1 MNINDGNV
9 GNFLA
14 ALKNMG
20 IDSYVFEKKE
30 GLTLSQ
36 LKKIIKG
43 CTKCGLAKTRKN
55 VVPGEGNAN
64 AWLVFVGEAPGED
77 EDIQGRPFVG
87 RAGKLLDQLIE
98 RVGLRR
104 SEVYICN
111 VLKCRPPNNRDP
123 EPDEVAA
130 CKNYLTAQLSLIKP
144 KIICTL
150 GRHAYNTLFGV
161 DEKITRIRGKLT
173 TYNGTKLLPTF
184 HPSYLLRNQT
194 KINEAWEDME
204 QLKILL
210 KS

>member
-1 MNINDGNV
+1 MDINEKNIAK
-9 GNFLA
+9 FLI

-20 IDSYVFEKKE
+20 IDSYVFDKDR
-30 GLTLSQ
+30 GPNLSQ
-36 LKKIIKG
+36 LQKIIKG
-43 CTKCGLAKTRKN
+43 CTKCGLARTRKN
-55 VVPGEGNAN
+55 VVPGEGDPNAR
-64 AWLVFVGEAPGED
+64 LVFVGEAPGED

-98 RVGLRR
+98 RIGLRR
-104 SEVYICN
+104 GDVYICN

-130 CKNYLTAQLSLIKP
+130 CKDYLATQLSLIKP
-144 KIICTL
+144 KVICTL

-173 TYNGTKLLPTF
+173 LYNGTKLLPTF

-194 KINEAWEDME
+194 KMNEAWEDME
-204 QLKILL
+204 KLKALL
-210 KS
+210 AG